1 VGEFFVTLGHKL
13 TLGKDVLLR
22 FAQLLVELVGAMV
35 DGGDEAVGHGMDSGA
50 EVVVL
55 EEQVLGFLGG

>member
-1 VGEFFVTLGHKL
+1 
-13 TLGKDVLLR
+13 
-22 FAQLLVELVGAMV
+22 MV
-35 DGGDEAVGHGMDSGA
+35 DGGDEAVGCGVDSGA